1 MQEQT
6 FPFESWHPFGLS
18 MGNDAPRRQVAEES
32 AQSSPDESILNKIKI
47 WLAQPSRQ
55 NRDISL
61 NESVLRIIGANGK
74 KRFDEFK
81 MYPSGWA
88 GGQGKRLS
96 HGSVFALEK
105 FLAEFPELSVAK
117 PSLFLSY
124 QGNLALGLEDKNGGT
139 IEIEFLSN
147 GAEYFLESLDEEDSV
162 TLKQMES
169 LMEKV
174 KRLLN

>member
-1 MQEQT
+1 MQTQAFLRETWQ
-6 FPFESWHPFGLS
+6 PFELQMLNGWL
-18 MGNDAPRRQVAEES
+18 RRPVDNKV
-32 AQSSPDESILNKIKI
+32 SP
-47 WLAQPSRQ
+47 QPSRKETFLNKLLTTQQ
-55 NRDISL
+55 NLSDRNISL
-61 NESVLRIIGANGK
+61 SENVLRIIGANGK

-81 MYPSGWA
+81 TYPSGWA